1 MERNIFFTSNSSI
14 IVRQKQIFYAV
25 IALFIFSQFAGILNY
40 KNFENLLIFLGFVF
54 VVFGIYISMNRSKLK
69 AMHWLA
75 ACFGVFL
82 WTIIDAIRSVNEDFL
97 LRSKEQISYLDFFDL
112 LPMFL
117 LLAAVGIFFVVK
129 FIASDK
135 KILVLA
141 DSFNVLLLVFTLAY
155 CIVGDMGDFNILI
168 HPKSP
173 SELAASIA
181 IFVNLS
187 ILFIALSE
195 IFNSNHL
202 YIRHSGFFLII
213 ASAIFTLLNLYVFYN
228 ELINKGHDF
237 TLHSIYLV
245 PFFLL
250 MLGAFYLRGDNKR
263 ISAADVGIKTTSKLV
278 PIISAAL
285 ILIKANL
292 SSYVDLLI
300 IFVIVAGAVISYF
313 MKVLD
318 QSEEIYNAE
327 QNLHDAK
334 NKEKHLK
341 TNELE
346 MINLSLEG
354 VSEKDYLTSLGN
366 RDSLLNELKGMCSV
380 LGEKQEI
387 AVYYINISRFKNINT
402 SYGHEVGDKILKAV
416 AKRIREACN
425 RQEVTA
431 RIGADEFIVLSKME
445 ENSHTKRMKLGMEL
459 RDTIEKPLQ
468 IDKYH
473 FAIKSVVGIHV
484 VTRDNI
490 SDPRNI
496 IKKADMAMYYAKQNP
511 AKNPMV
517 YNNEIDS
524 EIQQSSNIEIALKKA
539 NLQEDFEVYFQP
551 IYDIKNLK
559 IICVEALLRWQ
570 SKEFGQKEA
579 GEFMDIASLNSDI
592 LNDICT
598 LAVSKTV
605 EQAVRWQNKKLKV
618 PKISIN
624 VAQIQSTSEK
634 FVNEFMLTLNSHHLN
649 PKQFEL
655 EFSEDIWKNDQET
668 LDKIFSLLEKNSID
682 VCIDDF
688 GSGYTS
694 FVYIRKYK
702 IDRIKIAN
710 DFVAQSVINKKD
722 MQVVAAIINIAKSMK
737 LKVTAKG
744 VESHEIKEL
753 LKELNCNEM
762 QGYFLS
768 RPMSAEEFENSLR
781 QNSHMV
787 ADI

>member
-1 MERNIFFTSNSSI
+1 MKQNIFFTLDSSLV
-14 IVRQKQIFYAV
+14 VRQKQIFYAV

-40 KNFENLLIFLGFVF
+40 KIFENLLIFLGFGL
-54 VVFGIYISMNRSKLK
+54 VVLGIYISMNRSKLK

-82 WTIIDAIRSVNEDFL
+82 LTTRSVNEDFL

-366 RDSLLNELKGMCSV
+366 RDSLLNELKGMCSF
-380 LGEKQEI
+380 LGEKQ
-387 AVYYINISRFKNINT
+387 
-402 SYGHEVGDKILKAV
+402 
-416 AKRIREACN
+416 
-425 RQEVTA
+425 
-431 RIGADEFIVLSKME
+431 
-445 ENSHTKRMKLGMEL
+445 
-459 RDTIEKPLQ
+459 
-468 IDKYH
+468 
-473 FAIKSVVGIHV
+473 
-484 VTRDNI
+484 
-490 SDPRNI
+490 
-496 IKKADMAMYYAKQNP
+496 
-511 AKNPMV
+511 
-517 YNNEIDS
+517 
-524 EIQQSSNIEIALKKA
+524 
-539 NLQEDFEVYFQP
+539 
-551 IYDIKNLK
+551 
-559 IICVEALLRWQ
+559 
-570 SKEFGQKEA
+570 
-579 GEFMDIASLNSDI
+579 
-592 LNDICT
+592 
-598 LAVSKTV
+598 
-605 EQAVRWQNKKLKV
+605 
-618 PKISIN
+618 
-624 VAQIQSTSEK
+624 
-634 FVNEFMLTLNSHHLN
+634 
-649 PKQFEL
+649 
-655 EFSEDIWKNDQET
+655 
-668 LDKIFSLLEKNSID
+668 
-682 VCIDDF
+682 
-688 GSGYTS
+688 
-694 FVYIRKYK
+694 KYK
-702 IDRIKIAN
+702 YI
-710 DFVAQSVINKKD
+710 
-722 MQVVAAIINIAKSMK
+722 
-737 LKVTAKG
+737 LWT
-744 VESHEIKEL
+744 
-753 LKELNCNEM
+753 
-762 QGYFLS
+762 
-768 RPMSAEEFENSLR
+768 
-781 QNSHMV
+781 
-787 ADI
+787 